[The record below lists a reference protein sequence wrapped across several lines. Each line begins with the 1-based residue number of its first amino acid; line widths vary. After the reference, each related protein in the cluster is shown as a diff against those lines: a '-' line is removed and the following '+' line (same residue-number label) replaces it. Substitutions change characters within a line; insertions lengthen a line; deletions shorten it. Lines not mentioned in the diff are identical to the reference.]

1 MGDTTITTP
10 ATETV
15 TDASNENKPAD
26 PLAAAPATTD
36 TASGEAGTV
45 DLQAKLDSTADA
57 LGVIQG
63 KITAALNDRNALPDD
78 GETEIDKLLQV
89 LGDAEKDR
97 DAAKAAAD
105 KVAKAPKA
113 APASRTGKL
122 RRLAAP
128 KEKADPDAQRAIHD
142 AILAG
147 SSYELVASDGK
158 QEIAAVD
165 PVTISGDAFQDI
177 GSSRLKLTLPI
188 DVNPNASIEISGFG
202 LYDEDGKLVAYCD
215 LPDNVAIGAGS
226 TTRFQDAIVF

>member
-1 MGDTTITTP
+1 
-10 ATETV
+10 
-15 TDASNENKPAD
+15 
-26 PLAAAPATTD
+26 
-36 TASGEAGTV
+36 
-45 DLQAKLDSTADA
+45 LQAKVDSTSDA
-57 LGVIQG
+57 LGLIQG
-63 KITAALNDRNALPDD
+63 KISTALNDRGALPND

-89 LGDAEKDR
+89 LADAEKDR

-113 APASRTGKL
+113 APANRTGKL
-122 RRLAAP
+122 RKLGAP
-128 KEKADPDAQRAIHD
+128 KEKADPDGQKAIHD

-147 SSYELVASDGK
+147 SSFELVASDGK

-177 GSSRLKLTLPI
+177 GGSRLKLTLPI
-188 DVNPNASIEISGFG
+188 DVNPNASIQISGFG

-215 LPDNVAIGAGS
+215 LPDNVTIGAGS